1 MRLQRTQRIKLPR
14 LASPPPFGSLLIL
27 LIFMLRA
34 WLFFVIVQR
43 RKKAKKMKEN
53 KAKNANV
60 LDAQANKRIYI
71 FHTAY
76 TKSIRT
82 DV

>member
-1 MRLQRTQRIKLPR
+1 
-14 LASPPPFGSLLIL
+14 
-27 LIFMLRA
+27 MLRA

>member
-1 MRLQRTQRIKLPR
+1 
-14 LASPPPFGSLLIL
+14 
-27 LIFMLRA
+27 MLRA

-43 RKKAKKMKEN
+43 RKKAKKKMKEN